1 MAAIVNVNKSPEME
15 FMDSI
20 SIPLMELTGIGRP
33 TEKFE
38 KSRQTQPGPRED
50 KLRLLWDTTVYEGD
64 RHILQDLLEDMPPQ
78 KQSNEPGVM
87 ITM

>member
-1 MAAIVNVNKSPEME
+1 MAAIVNVKKSPEME

-38 KSRQTQPGPRED
+38 KSR
-50 KLRLLWDTTVYEGD
+50 
-64 RHILQDLLEDMPPQ
+64 
-78 KQSNEPGVM
+78 
-87 ITM
+87 